1 MDTWRALFVVCADS
15 ALCNTAGNTGVEQ
28 GKKQGKS
35 CLGREYMDTIR
46 GAKKKVRKLLCLAG
60 LVILTFTACSST
72 ELEEK
77 SLPLFAAV
85 EKQDINNTTIEIV
98 YEPKTENKVLDYNHL
113 KVMVLEEEFL
123 QNEGQYVR
131 LLEQLK
137 AEETFPRNVY
147 ACVTDNAGKIIAAG
161 DLITEDIGVYIEEL
175 LENKDTS
182 NAKDFPTVGQLMDD
196 LANRKKNLDLPY
208 LTVDGDR
215 VVWDG
220 FYRIKKAV
228 PLYKLPDSGN
238 NME

>member
-1 MDTWRALFVVCADS
+1 
-15 ALCNTAGNTGVEQ
+15 
-28 GKKQGKS
+28 
-35 CLGREYMDTIR
+35 MDTIR

-123 QNEGQYVR
+123 QNEEQYVR

-182 NAKDFPTVGQLMDD
+182 NAKDLPTVGQLMDD

>member
-1 MDTWRALFVVCADS
+1 
-15 ALCNTAGNTGVEQ
+15 
-28 GKKQGKS
+28 
-35 CLGREYMDTIR
+35 MDTIR

-60 LVILTFTACSST
+60 LVILTFTFTACSST

-123 QNEGQYVR
+123 QNEEQYVR
-131 LLEQLK
+131 LLEQIK

-182 NAKDFPTVGQLMDD
+182 NAKDLPTVGQLMDD